1 LNIASYI
8 SQRIAFGKKKSFS
21 ATIVKVAIAAVALSM
36 AVMIVGL
43 SLVKGFQQGVK
54 NKFYDNWG
62 HIHVTPYLADPNNY
76 LQEEKIPLN
85 DTLLSKMKSFDN
97 VKRVAPFALQSV
109 IIKSKEEMEG
119 LVLKSN
125 FKEAITHPNLIEG
138 QSIRFTDSNYSNDII
153 LSQSLANKLK
163 VKLNDKLRLYFL
175 LPNTNSPKPRKG
187 IVRGIFN
194 TNLPEFDNQIAFCD
208 HRLLA
213 NVNKDSTTLIQ
224 GYEINVEDISRN
236 QETKEALYDQIIEA
250 PLYAYTIKERF
261 ENIFSWL
268 GMMKTNERLIIGIMI
283 IVAIMNMISTMLILI
298 LERTQMIGV
307 LKSLGMK
314 TNGISNIFYTSG
326 LRILFFGLL
335 IGNALGLL
343 FIFLQQQLGFIKLNP
358 EVYYVR
364 TAPVLY
370 AWPSFLLVN
379 LLMIVVMLVILIIP
393 TFIVR
398 RIHIVKA
405 LQFK

>member
-1 LNIASYI
+1 
-8 SQRIAFGKKKSFS
+8 
-21 ATIVKVAIAAVALSM
+21 M
-36 AVMIVGL
+36 
-43 SLVKGFQQGVK
+43 
-54 NKFYDNWG
+54 
-62 HIHVTPYLADPNNY
+62 
-76 LQEEKIPLN
+76 
-85 DTLLSKMKSFDN
+85 
-97 VKRVAPFALQSV
+97 
-109 IIKSKEEMEG
+109 
-119 LVLKSN
+119 
-125 FKEAITHPNLIEG
+125 
-138 QSIRFTDSNYSNDII
+138 
-153 LSQSLANKLK
+153 
-163 VKLNDKLRLYFL
+163 
-175 LPNTNSPKPRKG
+175 
-187 IVRGIFN
+187 
-194 TNLPEFDNQIAFCD
+194 
-208 HRLLA
+208 
-213 NVNKDSTTLIQ
+213 IQ

-370 AWPSFLLVN
+370 AWSSFLLVN